1 MCVTIVCRRITVCF
15 GNGIIALGILTN
27 TPLLQTLRNFV
38 KCIVMIL
45 WFKESSLCLFW
56 KLIILYVSYLRR
68 TGELDK
74 PGSVVEKSRKSILL
88 WDNSFERIITLEN
101 FSATNILKTFY
112 GHLKIFI
119 AEKFSRIKKKEFSK
133 FYDGWARCFISILK
147 IIRFRLKRELISW
160 LHWTYISFGV
170 FCLFYSIKQQ
180 AYEIPRPVYYLL
192 RKGFRQFCLVHIP
205 FPNDGGNPAVINVP
219 VYETEQEKPSESISK
234 ENNSDKYHSFLWTWS
249 KGDQTVHI

>member
-1 MCVTIVCRRITVCF
+1 MFILKVNNIIRFLPQTDRRAQQGRF
-15 GNGIIALGILTN
+15 
-27 TPLLQTLRNFV
+27 
-38 KCIVMIL
+38 
-45 WFKESSLCLFW
+45 SSW
-56 KLIILYVSYLRR
+56 K
-68 TGELDK
+68 
-74 PGSVVEKSRKSILL
+74 KSKKYSLVRQFFRK
-88 WDNSFERIITLEN
+88 N

-133 FYDGWARCFISILK
+133 FYDGWPRCFISILK

-234 ENNSDKYHSFLWTWS
+234 ENNSHKYHSFLWTWS